1 MADRAQ
7 MHPLEAIVARGQCMG
22 CGFCAATLRGAAES
36 VSVAMARDE
45 TDGIYRP
52 VVSGWQPGQAPGA
65 FLCPGAEMDLPAL
78 AQEAYGRE
86 PPDPML
92 GEVVATC
99 AAYSNDAD
107 ERMRAASGGVVPALI
122 RLLFDSGRIT
132 RAYVLGTLP
141 GQRDGAGHE
150 IRNAGAFAT
159 AHGSHYHP
167 SDFGAGLRGFLEGEG
182 PFAFVG
188 LPCQVAAMRKLILER
203 PALQR
208 DAVVLIS
215 LFCGGLNSYR
225 GIGYYLARHGVD
237 PDQVRQIGYRDGAWP
252 GRIKLAL
259 ANGTARTIARI
270 RGNSRAMVMHYMAA
284 FQGFW
289 MLKRCRICPDQIG
302 DFADIAVGDPHS
314 RRFRDMSAAAG
325 GGGFS
330 TVVTRSAAGQ
340 ALMEEAA
347 ARGYLAQMPMSREEV
362 AESQGYTLVQR
373 RAAEVYAQID
383 GKLGGTPPK
392 VAVYTALRGK
402 ESATARR
409 VAWIDMLKLKLD
421 LRKPVPAIVWVWQVA
436 EYLILRFPL
445 AEFGRRLKNIVSNR

>member
-1 MADRAQ
+1 M
-7 MHPLEAIVARGQCMG
+7 
-22 CGFCAATLRGAAES
+22 
-36 VSVAMARDE
+36 
-45 TDGIYRP
+45 
-52 VVSGWQPGQAPGA
+52 VSGWEPGREAGS

-78 AQEAYGRE
+78 AQRTYGRE

-92 GEVVATC
+92 GEVVATS
-99 AAYSNDAD
+99 AAYSSDPD

-122 RLLFDSGRIT
+122 RLLFDSGRIS

-141 GQRDGAGHE
+141 GARDGAGRE
-150 IRNAGAFAT
+150 ISNAGQFAT

-237 PDQVRQIGYRDGAWP
+237 PGAVREIGYRDGAWP
-252 GRIKLAL
+252 GRIRLRLADG
-259 ANGTARTIARI
+259 AAKTIARI
-270 RGNSRAMVMHYMAA
+270 RGNNRAMVMHYMAA

-330 TVVTRSAAGQ
+330 AVVTRSAAGQ

-347 ARGYLAQMPMSREEV
+347 AKGYLAQLPMSPEEV

-373 RAAEVYAQID
+373 RAAEAYAEID
-383 GKLGGTPPK
+383 RKLGGTPPRI
-392 VAVYTALRGK
+392 AVYSALRGK

-421 LRKPVPAIVWVWQVA
+421 LREPVPAVVWVWQVA

-445 AEFGRRLKNIVSNR
+445 VEFGRRLKNIVFNR